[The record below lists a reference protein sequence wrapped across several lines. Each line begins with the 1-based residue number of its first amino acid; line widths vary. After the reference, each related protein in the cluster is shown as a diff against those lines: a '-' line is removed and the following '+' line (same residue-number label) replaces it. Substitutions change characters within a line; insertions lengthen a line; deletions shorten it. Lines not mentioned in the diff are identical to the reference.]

1 MSCFAAQGF
10 LLCSASCALQHQRP
24 CFAARGCALQRQER
38 TKERS
43 VLWGT
48 RLCFVA
54 PGGMGG
60 TGGLCSAAPGE
71 RGLCFGAP
79 GSALQHQWGW
89 GGTGWLCFAAP
100 GEGRG
105 EGFVLWSTRLSF
117 AAPEKMGGK
126 KGGEER
132 GLCFAAPE
140 GMDGNK
146 GVVLCSARGGER
158 TGACA
163 FGIQGALQ
171 HEGGW
176 GGTGGLCFPG
186 EGRGEGLVLLST
198 RLCFA
203 APGKMGGNRGVVLCS
218 ARGGERRKVRALE
231 HQIVLCS
238 TRADGGEEGGCALQ
252 RHMHGSILA
261 SRPGKKTQSAP
272 ESTMGKLKV
281 HEGALWENTE
291 RTQTKLTSPLSP

>member
-1 MSCFAAQGF
+1 
-10 LLCSASCALQHQRP
+10 
-24 CFAARGCALQRQER
+24 
-38 TKERS
+38 
-43 VLWGT
+43 
-48 RLCFVA
+48 
-54 PGGMGG
+54 MG
-60 TGGLCSAAPGE
+60 
-71 RGLCFGAP
+71 
-79 GSALQHQWGW
+79 
-89 GGTGWLCFAAP
+89 
-100 GEGRG
+100 
-105 EGFVLWSTRLSF
+105 
-117 AAPEKMGGK
+117 
-126 KGGEER
+126 
-132 GLCFAAPE
+132 
-140 GMDGNK
+140 GNK

-176 GGTGGLCFPG
+176 GGTGGLCFAGSG
-186 EGRGEGLVLLST
+186 EGRGKGLVL
-198 RLCFA
+198 LCFA

-238 TRADGGEEGGCALQ
+238 TRGDGGEEGGCALQ

-291 RTQTKLTSPLSP
+291 RTQTKLTSPLRP

>member
-1 MSCFAAQGF
+1 MLCSTRDRALQPGVV
-10 LLCSASCALQHQRP
+10 LCSARKGQRRGVCALGHQVVLCSTRRDGGN
-24 CFAARGCALQRQER
+24 RG
-38 TKERS
+38 
-43 VLWGT
+43 V
-48 RLCFVA
+48 V
-54 PGGMGG
+54 
-60 TGGLCSAAPGE
+60 LCSA
-71 RGLCFGAP
+71 R
-79 GSALQHQWGW
+79 
-89 GGTGWLCFAAP
+89 
-100 GEGRG
+100 R
-105 EGFVLWSTRLSF
+105 EGFVLWSTRFCF
-117 AAPEKMGGK
+117 AAPVGMGGNRVVVLCSARGGERRGVCALEHQVELCSTRK
-126 KGGEER
+126 DGGEERRGALRQGRGEER

-146 GVVLCSARGGER
+146 GVVLCSARGGEG

-176 GGTGGLCFPG
+176 GGTGGLCFAAPG

-238 TRADGGEEGGCALQ
+238 TRADGGEEWENSKCTRVPYG
-252 RHMHGSILA
+252 
-261 SRPGKKTQSAP
+261 KTQSAP
-272 ESTMGKLKV
+272 RQS
-281 HEGALWENTE
+281 
-291 RTQTKLTSPLSP
+291 